1 MFDHQQLFFLLIPLL
16 LASACNPDDEM
27 EPKIIDNY
35 EAGVYVVNR
44 GSTDLPSSVDYYLED
59 CDQVVLDIYN
69 QNNSNPL
76 DSPLM
81 DITFIGDK
89 ILLLHSNKLI
99 IASSE
104 KFEKLGEITGFT
116 RAQQVNA
123 LNTQKAFI
131 TRYNTL
137 GVGDG
142 LLVVD
147 LVNLTVIESTH
158 PNRASE
164 GMLRFGPALYIANSG
179 GDLLDSTITKFDATS
194 NLELLNIEVG
204 KRPSQIVSDK
214 NGHLWVMCLGLL
226 VNPINPDDPENIEAT
241 LVKIE
246 NDVVTLEIPLGVR
259 GGQLSIDKN
268 KERLYFVS
276 RGWTYDMSIDD
287 NSLPP
292 LPFAAQSFTASQI
305 DPNTNL
311 YYTSNAR
318 NFSGPGEVWVWDLST
333 MDTISSFEVGN
344 IPLGFEFK

>member
-1 MFDHQQLFFLLIPLL
+1 MFEFNNVIFFLLTVLL
-16 LASACNPDDEM
+16 VGACNPDDEM
-27 EPKIIDNY
+27 PPKVIDVY
-35 EAGVYVVNR
+35 EAGAYVINR
-44 GSTDLPSSVDYYLED
+44 GSADLSPSVSYYLED
-59 CDQVVLDIYN
+59 CDQVELNIFG

-81 DITFIGDK
+81 DITFVADK
-89 ILLLHSNKLI
+89 VLLLHSNKLI
-99 IASSE
+99 IATAD
-104 KFEKLGEITGFT
+104 KFEKIGEITGFT

-123 LNTQKAFI
+123 LNSQKAFI

-142 LLVVD
+142 LVIVD
-147 LVNLTVIESTH
+147 LTNFTILDSVH
-158 PNRASE
+158 PNRASD
-164 GMLRFGPALYIANSG
+164 GILRFGPALYVANSG

-204 KRPSQIVSDK
+204 KRPSQIVNDK

-246 NDVVTLEIPLGVR
+246 NDAVTLEIPLGVR
-259 GGQLSIDKN
+259 GGQLSINQAKD
-268 KERLYFVS
+268 RLYFVS

-287 NSLPP
+287 STIPP
-292 LPFAAQSFTASQI
+292 LPFTATSFTASQI

-318 NFSGPGEVWVWDLST
+318 NFNGPGEVWVWDLNIK
-333 MDTISSFEVGN
+333 DTVNSFEVGN

>member
-1 MFDHQQLFFLLIPLL
+1 MFNCYNVFLLLISLL
-16 LASACNPDDEM
+16 VLAACNPDDEM
-27 EPKIIDNY
+27 PVKIIDSY
-35 EAGVYVVNR
+35 ESGAYVVNQ
-44 GSTDLPSSVDYYLED
+44 GSSELNASVSYYLED
-59 CDQVVLDIYN
+59 CNQVEQNLYA
-69 QNNSNPL
+69 QNNTNPL

-81 DITFIGDK
+81 DITFVDDK
-89 ILLLHSNKLI
+89 VLLLHSNKLI
-99 IASSE
+99 IATAN
-104 KFEKLGEITGFT
+104 KFEKLGEISGFS
-116 RAQQVNA
+116 RAQSVTA
-123 LNTQKAFI
+123 LNSQKAFI

-137 GVGDG
+137 GIGDG
-142 LLVVD
+142 LVIVD
-147 LVNLTVIESTH
+147 LTNQTIIDSTH
-158 PNRASE
+158 PNKASD
-164 GMLRFGPALYIANSG
+164 GMLRFGPTLYVANSG

-214 NGHLWVMCLGLL
+214 NGNLWVMCLGLL
-226 VNPINPDDPENIEAT
+226 VNPINPDDPENIQAS

-287 NSLPP
+287 TSIPP
-292 LPFAAQSFTASQI
+292 LPFVDRSFTASQI

-318 NFSGPGEVWVWDLST
+318 NFNGPGEVWVWNLDSK
-333 MDTISSFEVGN
+333 DTISTFEVGN